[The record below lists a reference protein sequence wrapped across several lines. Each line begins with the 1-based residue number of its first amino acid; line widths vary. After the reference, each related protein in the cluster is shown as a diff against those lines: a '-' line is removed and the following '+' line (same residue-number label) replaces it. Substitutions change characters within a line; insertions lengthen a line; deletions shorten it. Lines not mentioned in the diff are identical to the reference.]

1 MGASALV
8 MALSLNSC
16 SSDDN
21 GGGVSAAKLEGKWE
35 FSKEKFSAAGQA
47 LPEEDYE
54 GNQAGCSKDYI
65 TMSETG
71 TYVWGDYWDSECS
84 LDLTEGTWSLDGKTL
99 TMTDEFGTDEMTVVS
114 VSSTKLVVKSVTTE
128 GGIEWTERY
137 TLTKAAQ

>member
-21 GGGVSAAKLEGKWE
+21 GGGVSEAKLVGKWE
-35 FSKEKFSAAGQA
+35 FSKEKFSAQGQA
-47 LPEEDYE
+47 LPEQDYSD
-54 GNQAGCSKDYI
+54 NQAGCSKDYI
-65 TMSETG
+65 DISETG
-71 TYVWGDYWDSECS
+71 TYAWGDYWDSECS
-84 LDLTEGTWSLDGKTL
+84 LDVMDGTWSLDGKTL
-99 TMTDEFGTDEMTVVS
+99 TMTDEFGTDELTVVS
-114 VSSTKLVVKSVTTE
+114 ASSSKLVVKNVYTE